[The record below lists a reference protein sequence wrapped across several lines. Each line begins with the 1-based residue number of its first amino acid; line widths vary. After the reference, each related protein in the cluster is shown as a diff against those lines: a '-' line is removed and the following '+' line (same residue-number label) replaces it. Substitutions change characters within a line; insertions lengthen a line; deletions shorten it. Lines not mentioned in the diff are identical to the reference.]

1 MSLSPL
7 TPGSLLQ
14 RVRPAREPG
23 WRVQGATPGP
33 APAPRAGSSPRHPR
47 PPAGHTGRRHRQV
60 IVGVRK
66 GKANTEASRGPA
78 SGAGAV
84 SLPGAGAVANETN
97 ADRGRREERH
107 DSRPAPSGPGA
118 PGQAG
123 PPRGAARPKGRR
135 ACRWVDARRLR
146 LPSRGLRG
154 NRSGAEGVITGSESE
169 GGRQTTC
176 FGSSRVF
183 ESNGIC
189 WIPVPFSPS
198 FEQADMCPIHTPLLR
213 HPGDLAGRCRRFLLD
228 WDEDDAG
235 SQPRKQDAATG
246 PRRRRPRD
254 GGKVGAC
261 DRGAE
266 GPTRCGHSAPQNGPA
281 PPPFN

>member
-66 GKANTEASRGPA
+66 GNANTEASRGPA
-78 SGAGAV
+78 SGAGAM

-97 ADRGRREERH
+97 ANRGRREERH
-107 DSRPAPSGPGA
+107 DSCPAPSGPRA
-118 PGQAG
+118 PQQAG
-123 PPRGAARPKGRR
+123 SSSGRCEAEGQTCGCRG
-135 ACRWVDARRLR
+135 VDARRLR

-169 GGRQTTC
+169 GGRQTMC

-183 ESNGIC
+183 KSNGIC

-198 FEQADMCPIHTPLLR
+198 FEQADMCPIHTPLR

-228 WDEDDAG
+228 WDKDDAG
-235 SQPRKQDAATG
+235 RSPANKTRPPARADADPGTAAKSARATAELRGPRAAAT
-246 PRRRRPRD
+246 
-254 GGKVGAC
+254 
-261 DRGAE
+261 
-266 GPTRCGHSAPQNGPA
+266 APLRTA
-281 PPPFN
+281 PPPPV

>member
-1 MSLSPL
+1 M
-7 TPGSLLQ
+7 
-14 RVRPAREPG
+14 
-23 WRVQGATPGP
+23 
-33 APAPRAGSSPRHPR
+33 
-47 PPAGHTGRRHRQV
+47 
-60 IVGVRK
+60 
-66 GKANTEASRGPA
+66 
-78 SGAGAV
+78 

-97 ADRGRREERH
+97 ANRGRREERH
-107 DSRPAPSGPGA
+107 DSCPAPSGPRA
-118 PGQAG
+118 PQQAG
-123 PPRGAARPKGRR
+123 SSSGRCEAEGQTCGCRG
-135 ACRWVDARRLR
+135 VDARRLR

-183 ESNGIC
+183 KSNGIC
-189 WIPVPFSPS
+189 WTPVPFSPS
-198 FEQADMCPIHTPLLR
+198 FEQADMCPIHTPLC
-213 HPGDLAGRCRRFLLD
+213 HPGDPAGRCRRFLLD
-228 WDEDDAG
+228 WDKDDVD

-266 GPTRCGHSAPQNGPA
+266 GPTRRGHSTPQNGPA
-281 PPPFN
+281 PPV